1 MACKLRVVCPLCII
15 CLAVLVFSI
24 FGMDSKAVS
33 DSPQGDAGDAV
44 VTYTVDPWSAGGLA
58 EPTAAQETTAALQNA
73 ENDASSDSDLS
84 KVPAQEHRDSGYELT
99 DDERKMVERIVMC
112 ESGGEGERGQMMVA
126 QCILEGML
134 RYGYTID
141 EYIENYKVM
150 ITSYSNVTDEVKNS
164 VSRVF
169 DNGERVTEEKVD
181 LWYNPAITASAW
193 HEQQEYVMTVGSH
206 RFFWM
211 IDNSTE
217 T

>member
-33 DSPQGDAGDAV
+33 DGPQSGESNAA
-44 VTYTVDPWSAGGLA
+44 VTYTVDSWSSGGMAL
-58 EPTAAQETTAALQNA
+58 PTAAQETTAALQENA
-73 ENDASSDSDLS
+73 DESSSESDLS
-84 KVPAQEHRDSGYELT
+84 TVPPQEPRDSGYKLNDE
-99 DDERKMVERIVMC
+99 ERKMVERIVMC

-169 DNGERVTEEKVD
+169 DNGERVTEKKVD
-181 LWYNPAITASAW
+181 LWYNPAITASVW

-211 IDNSTE
+211 IDNTAD